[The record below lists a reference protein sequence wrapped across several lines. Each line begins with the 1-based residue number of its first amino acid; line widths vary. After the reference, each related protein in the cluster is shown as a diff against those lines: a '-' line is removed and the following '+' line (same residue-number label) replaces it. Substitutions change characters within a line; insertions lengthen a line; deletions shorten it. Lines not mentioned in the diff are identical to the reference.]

1 MCYTASFKSV
11 IFLLCWFDGNLRI
24 LTAEFYHL
32 LRSLWCIILLYK
44 SDQTPFYPTRNRDE
58 PFEEWGLRDL
68 NYLSD
73 LAYLVFCKNDIIWWV
88 RFLWQPTF
96 FYHRI
101 FFLSNRL
108 FELACIFS
116 CLHICSLFPQEF
128 LSFLPKMYNG
138 LQFLCHQFSGFIEC
152 LEVPCHLIGWSLVE
166 VITSRFRCLCSWWGG
181 LVASTLRPG
190 AM

>member
-1 MCYTASFKSV
+1 MCCIASFNSV
-11 IFLLCWFDGNLRI
+11 IFFLSWFDGNLRI

-128 LSFLPKMYNG
+128 LSFLLNLSTQDVERFAVSLPPI
-138 LQFLCHQFSGFIEC
+138 FGFYWVPRSPVPFNWLITC
-152 LEVPCHLIGWSLVE
+152 RSDYLEVPLLV
-166 VITSRFRCLCSWWGG
+166 
-181 LVASTLRPG
+181 
-190 AM
+190 